1 MKPHFQSSDLRAI
14 SSLLST
20 LLCVF
25 TAAVLLSGK
34 GWAQTFPVKPVRII
48 VGFAAGGGADA
59 QARIVAEALQKK
71 YGQPVTVDNRP
82 GAGGRLAAEAVAKA
96 DADGYTL
103 GAVTGADALLVATE
117 PKLAYK
123 FPGDFQPV
131 GMVAEYPFAIA
142 TSATGPYRSLAD
154 LINAGKTSGLV
165 TSASSGTGTTQH
177 LAAELL
183 NSLAGTEV
191 LSIPYK
197 GSSSASVD
205 VVGGRV
211 AFQFIASPAGLLA
224 GKLRALAVTS
234 GKRSSHWPGIPA
246 VAETV
251 PGYEVTSWMGL
262 VAPAKVPQQVIAKI
276 AEDLK
281 EVVQSKPVQDR
292 IIALGLEPWP
302 STSVEMKRRI
312 EADIEKWKALL
323 RVRNIKANE

>member
-1 MKPHFQSSDLRAI
+1 MNPNLQSSDLRTTR
-14 SSLLST
+14 SLLWK
-20 LLCVF
+20 LLCTF
-25 TAAVLLSGK
+25 TAAVLFSGE
-34 GWAQTFPVKPVRII
+34 GRAQTFPVKPVRIV
-48 VGFAAGGGADA
+48 VGFSAGGGADA
-59 QARIVAEALQKK
+59 LARIVAEALQKK
-71 YGQPVTVDNRP
+71 YALPVTVDNRP

-96 DADGYTL
+96 DADGHTL
-103 GAVTGADALLVATE
+103 GVVTGADAVLVATE

-177 LAAELL
+177 LATELL

-211 AFQFIASPAGLLA
+211 AFQFIASPAGLLS

-234 GKRSSHWPGIPA
+234 GRRSTHWPGVPT
-246 VAETV
+246 VAEFV
-251 PGYEVTSWMGL
+251 PGYDVTSWMGL
-262 VAPAKVPQQVIAKI
+262 VVPARVPQQVVAKL

-292 IIALGLEPWP
+292 ITALGLEPWP
-302 STSVEMKRRI
+302 STPVEMKRRI
-312 EADIEKWKALL
+312 ETDIEKWKALL
-323 RVRNIKANE
+323 RVRNIKSNE